1 MTFDA
6 AGSSRPGPRSS
17 GRVRVSGVITS
28 TSLHALPLGSE
39 LIVTG
44 DDLAGEVAGMLAAMQ
59 PRVAVNYVTREE
71 LSELREQS
79 VRSARGQVEGAE
91 SSAEM
96 IFVALPRLD
105 DEGLAW
111 IREIVTSLRRPVIA
125 IVDGDPSQ
133 RSILRRS
140 AQDAGACDCLVRREL
155 SPPLLEAAVSHARNL
170 ADYDA
175 RLAELRERF
184 SLAIRGAK
192 DGMWEW
198 DLVRQKVFFS
208 QRWRELLC
216 LDGETI
222 KPTIDS
228 WLARVHPQDV
238 ERLRRD
244 LDAHVQGHTPL
255 HENEHRIRDGAGQW
269 RWVLSRSVVHRNASG
284 RVVRV
289 AGSLTDITPY
299 RLREQ
304 ALRER
309 SRQDA
314 TTSLPD
320 RRVFHEHLA
329 RAVELARAHE
339 DFAFV
344 VLVVEIDRLAQV
356 RDSFG
361 LAAADELV
369 GSIAKRLREC
379 LRPED
384 HLFRFGPE
392 QLAILLED
400 IDDPGHGTHVADRIH
415 DAVAAP
421 VEVSGQTTFT
431 TVSIGM
437 TSSAHGYERVDELLA
452 DVSAAVDTA
461 RDRGRNRHEMYDTSM
476 RIESRTLLAL
486 EMAMRKAIDRE
497 QFELHYQPIVRLKD
511 RQVVGF
517 EALMRW
523 IHPERGPLSPSEFI
537 PVAEDTGLIVPLGR
551 WAIREAVRKLHG
563 WQEEFGLHG
572 QISVSVNLSAKQVG
586 DPLLLDTIDAV
597 LAETQIHPRCLK
609 IELTES
615 VMFDQVE
622 AVAELLQQLRKRDVE
637 IWIDDFGT
645 GFSSLGYLHRF
656 PVDGLKI
663 DRTFVE
669 ALDGSPQGATMV
681 RTILTL
687 AGNLQLG
694 VVAEAV
700 ETESQADQLA
710 ALGCVLVQGHLFAKA
725 LDARAVRTM
734 LHWR

>member
-1 MTFDA
+1 M
-6 AGSSRPGPRSS
+6 
-17 GRVRVSGVITS
+17 VTS
-28 TSLHALPLGSE
+28 TNLQALPLGSE

-44 DDLAGEVAGMLAAMQ
+44 EDLAGEVAGMLASMQ
-59 PRVAVNYVTREE
+59 PRVSVNYATREE
-71 LSELREQS
+71 LLELREQS
-79 VRSARGQVEGAE
+79 LHSQSAGET
-91 SSAEM
+91 SAEM
-96 IFVALPRLD
+96 IFLALARLD
-105 DEGLAW
+105 EPAIAW
-111 IREIVTSLRRPVIA
+111 MREIIATMRRPLVVIVEGKA
-125 IVDGDPSQ
+125 AE
-133 RSILRRS
+133 RSKLRAV
-140 AQDAGACDCLVRREL
+140 AQDAGACDCLLRGEL
-155 SPPLLEAAVSHARNL
+155 SPPLLESAVSHARNL
-170 ADYDA
+170 GSYDA

-184 SLAIRGAK
+184 TLAIRGAK

-198 DLVRQKVFFS
+198 DLVRQKVFYS

-222 KPTIDS
+222 RPSIES
-228 WLARVHPQDV
+228 WLSRVHPQDL

-244 LDAHVQGHTPL
+244 LDGHVQGLTPV

-269 RWVLSRSVVHRNASG
+269 RWVLSRSVLHRNASG
-284 RVVRV
+284 AVVRI

-304 ALRER
+304 ALREK

-314 TTSLPD
+314 ATSLPD

-339 DFAFV
+339 DFTYV
-344 VLVVEIDRLAQV
+344 VLVVEIDRLSQV

-361 LAAADELV
+361 LAVADELV
-369 GSIAKRLREC
+369 AATAKRLRGC

-400 IDDPGHGTHVADRIH
+400 LDDPGHGTHVADRIH
-415 DAVAAP
+415 DAVASP
-421 VEVSGQTTFT
+421 IELGGQTTFT

-437 TSSAHGYERVDELLA
+437 TSSAHGYTRVEELIA

-486 EMAMRKAIDRE
+486 EMAMRKALDRE

-511 RQVVGF
+511 RQIIGF

-523 IHPERGPLSPSEFI
+523 MHPERGPIPPSEFI
-537 PVAEDTGLIVPLGR
+537 PIAEDTGLIIPLGR
-551 WAIREAVRKLHG
+551 WAIREAVRRLHG
-563 WQEEFGLHG
+563 WQEEFGLRNEL
-572 QISVSVNLSAKQVG
+572 SVSVNLSAKQVG
-586 DPLLLDTIDAV
+586 DPLLLETIDTV
-597 LAETQIHPRCLK
+597 LAETQLNPRCLK

-615 VMFDQVE
+615 VMFEQVG
-622 AVAELLQQLRKRDVE
+622 AVAELLEELRKRDVE

-669 ALDGSPQGATMV
+669 ALDGSSQSATMV
-681 RTILTL
+681 RTILSL
-687 AGNLQLG
+687 AGNLGLG
-694 VVAEAV
+694 VIAEAI
-700 ETESQADQLA
+700 ETEAQADQLA
-710 ALGCVLVQGHLFAKA
+710 ALGCVLVQGWLFGKA
-725 LDARAVRTM
+725 VDQRAVRTM